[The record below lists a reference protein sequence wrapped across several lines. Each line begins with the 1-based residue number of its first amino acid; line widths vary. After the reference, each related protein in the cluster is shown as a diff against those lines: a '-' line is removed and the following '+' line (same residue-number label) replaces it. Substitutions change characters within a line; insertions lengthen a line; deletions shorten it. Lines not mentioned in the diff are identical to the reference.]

1 MTLGGWKLLVKL
13 NSVEKS
19 FPGSQAPQSVLQG
32 VSLELS
38 AGESVAL
45 TGESGSGKSTLL
57 HIAAGLET
65 ADAGEVLIE
74 GHNIA
79 SLNDAQRA
87 ELRRGTIGVVFQQ
100 FNLIPSLSVSANIAF
115 QARLAGREDKEHIA
129 YLAEKLGLVDQLEKY
144 PETLSGGQQQRVAIA
159 RTLAAKPKIIL
170 ADEPTGNLDE
180 ETATIVLD
188 QLLALASETNAGLLV
203 VTHSTKIASRMDRRI
218 HLTRGTLT

>member
-1 MTLGGWKLLVKL
+1 MLVKL

-19 FPGSQAPQSVLQG
+19 FPGGQTTQAVLQG
-32 VSLELS
+32 VSLELK
-38 AGESVAL
+38 AGESLAL

-74 GHNIA
+74 ERNISA
-79 SLNDAQRA
+79 LNDTQRA

-100 FNLIPSLSVSANIAF
+100 FNLIPSLSVLANITF
-115 QARLAGREDKEHIA
+115 QARLAGREDKKHIA
-129 YLAEKLGLVDQLEKY
+129 YLTKKLGLNDQLEKY

-180 ETATIVLD
+180 KTANIVLD
-188 QLLALASETNAGLLV
+188 QFLSLAAETKAGLLV
-203 VTHSTKIASRMDRRI
+203 VTHSAKIAARMDRRI
-218 HLTRGTLT
+218 HLTGGALT